1 MPTSGAGPYTLDIA
15 FSEKHRIDGL
25 NFSFRLRS
33 STAEGSCPAAGSGVI
48 SPLSNTLLVNDT
60 ATASQSLPQGS
71 CHVYTAEI
79 VNAQNV
85 IISSEYVS
93 IDNI

>member
-1 MPTSGAGPYTLDIA
+1 MPTSGAGPYKLDIA
-15 FSEKHRIDGL
+15 FSEKYRIDGV

-33 STAEGSCPAAGSGVI
+33 STAVGSCPASGSGTV
-48 SPLSNTLLVNDT
+48 SQLSNTLLVNNT
-60 ATASQSLPQGS
+60 VTISQALPQGS

-93 IDNI
+93 IDNL